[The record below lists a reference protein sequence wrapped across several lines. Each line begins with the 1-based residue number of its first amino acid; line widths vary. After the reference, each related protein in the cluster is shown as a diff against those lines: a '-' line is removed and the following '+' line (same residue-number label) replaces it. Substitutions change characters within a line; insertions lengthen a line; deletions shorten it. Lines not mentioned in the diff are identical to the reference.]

1 MQLSTWACVLFS
13 WDACACAYV
22 EINMSFGNL
31 HQHLCGILLID
42 NLNMLHMQVNN
53 VLMLVQNI
61 MELDVFPPNLTANRS
76 LFSAHNDKKY
86 MRLLSSCRQ
95 HFAALLAFKMSILNA
110 SPDENSQY
118 ELWCYS
124 TPKLVIILFSKK
136 KKTSYHTWDF
146 GPQNLLDLANTVLGF
161 LPLSCLFWL
170 QSYVTLASWQ
180 LLSSYLIYYRN
191 SWSWLMTD
199 IIWDLNMIELFAC
212 LAVSRLFRCGLWNG
226 LRWII

>member
-1 MQLSTWACVLFS
+1 
-13 WDACACAYV
+13 
-22 EINMSFGNL
+22 MSFGNL

-124 TPKLVIILFSKK
+124 TPKLVIILEILVL
-136 KKTSYHTWDF
+136 KTY
-146 GPQNLLDLANTVLGF
+146 
-161 LPLSCLFWL
+161 
-170 QSYVTLASWQ
+170 
-180 LLSSYLIYYRN
+180 
-191 SWSWLMTD
+191 
-199 IIWDLNMIELFAC
+199 
-212 LAVSRLFRCGLWNG
+212 
-226 LRWII
+226 